1 MFDERST
8 ETRNQKPQMNPCTLK
23 LLTPHRRSYL
33 SWVYKREVRKGWY
46 MDVYV
51 AWGMLSLWGFCR
63 CRKCVNMYT
72 LSRKREKMLLYLR
85 FSAAGR

>member
-1 MFDERST
+1 
-8 ETRNQKPQMNPCTLK
+8 
-23 LLTPHRRSYL
+23 
-33 SWVYKREVRKGWY
+33 

-51 AWGMLSLWGFCR
+51 AWGMLSLWGFYR

-72 LSRKREKMLLYLR
+72 LSRKRELLLYLH